1 MTVTITEAE
10 YQELI
15 DARDHAVAMRD
26 VASGAIE
33 TLTDT
38 EMDAYLAAPTP
49 LAYWRK
55 RRGLT
60 QMALAGRIKR
70 SQPYIAQLESGLRA
84 GDVHTLAAIARVLGI
99 RIEDLIES

>member
-1 MTVTITEAE
+1 MTITITEAE
-10 YQELI
+10 YQELV

-26 VASGAIE
+26 IASGALE
-33 TLTDT
+33 TLNDA
-38 EMDAYLAAPTP
+38 EMDVYLSAATP

-70 SQPYIAQLESGLRA
+70 SQPYVAQLESGVRA
-84 GDVHTLAAIARVLGI
+84 GDVHTLGAIARVLGI

>member
-1 MTVTITEAE
+1 MTITITDAE

-15 DARDHAVAMRD
+15 DARDQSLAMRD
-26 VASGAIE
+26 LASGALE
-33 TLTDT
+33 TLNDT

-55 RRGLT
+55 RCGLT
-60 QMALAGRIKR
+60 QMALAGKINR
-70 SQPYIAQLESGLRA
+70 SQPYIAQLESGVRA